1 MTKYFQQFNPTI
13 SGDEKYNSFQTR
25 LATLASTYPAAAN
38 SYLNNTLCTRY
49 SRSDALNNKGILT
62 FCGCHLPISQ
72 YDILENT
79 GVSTFVCDSLCSNTI
94 AIPTVQTGSLTPN
107 ICNQPVCV
115 INDVAITLINSTT
128 GPISINQVCN
138 GCSGAQ
144 GSSCN
149 CAIVNVDL
157 QANSSQL
164 NRIDFSQNCGN
175 PTCYKNDSTGVLQ
188 VVDCGLSPSE
198 QQDQAN
204 QEGQT
209 KRQERIQQSTN
220 RTVKII
226 LIVLI
231 ASIVLLL
238 LIAIIIFVL
247 SKKKDEM

>member
-1 MTKYFQQFNPTI
+1 
-13 SGDEKYNSFQTR
+13 
-25 LATLASTYPAAAN
+25 
-38 SYLNNTLCTRY
+38 
-49 SRSDALNNKGILT
+49 
-62 FCGCHLPISQ
+62 
-72 YDILENT
+72 
-79 GVSTFVCDSLCSNTI
+79 
-94 AIPTVQTGSLTPN
+94 
-107 ICNQPVCV
+107 V